1 MRARDMI
8 GGDSPPFFSEWLN
21 AMPFVPVENAVLV
34 EFRMTYDGQQV
45 ENTLWFGND
54 SAPTASDMATLG
66 GALLGWWSTSL
77 ADYMVSTVVLREI
90 VVTDMTSDT
99 GPQVTQDGLGT
110 TGNVEQD
117 GMPGGT
123 SLAVSFRTTSRGRS
137 FRGRNYIVGIPI
149 PQIVDISGVLDVYAA
164 GLVDAY
170 KAILTDVDLGNYQWV
185 IASRFSGVDP
195 DTGKPIPRVAGVAT
209 PVTTV
214 LIVDQTV
221 DSQRRRLPGR
231 GK

>member
-8 GGDSPPFFSEWLN
+8 GGDSPPFFSDRLN

-34 EFRMTYDGQQV
+34 EFRMTYDLQQV

-66 GALLGWWSTSL
+66 GALLGWWSASL

-110 TGNVEQD
+110 TGNVEQE

-123 SLAVSFRTTSRGRS
+123 
-137 FRGRNYIVGIPI
+137 
-149 PQIVDISGVLDVYAA
+149 
-164 GLVDAY
+164 
-170 KAILTDVDLGNYQWV
+170 
-185 IASRFSGVDP
+185 
-195 DTGKPIPRVAGVAT
+195 
-209 PVTTV
+209 
-214 LIVDQTV
+214 
-221 DSQRRRLPGR
+221 
-231 GK
+231 